1 MKIQVLLKSIIS
13 LLMMISFQVLF
24 AQNYQSA
31 HPYSDPKLLQ
41 DFLCSEVVYPEQAL
55 NQGIEGKVVLSFI
68 VEKDGSVSQ
77 VRVQEKVVPELDAE
91 ALRLFRM
98 LLWEPAVSLGQPVA
112 SENEF
117 PINFNIK
124 KYNKHCKTRGYIT
137 SEYPFAPVDTSNNVY
152 DYSLVDKKPYPVFD
166 EKNMKLETFI
176 AKNIKYP
183 ETAYRQNLSGKV
195 SLRFVVE
202 LQGRVSNIK
211 VLSPVGGGCT
221 QEAIRL
227 LQLIRWM
234 PGIKN
239 QVAVRTFMN
248 LDIQFNLP
256 EDSDMNMFEN
266 GQMNA
271 N

>member
-1 MKIQVLLKSIIS
+1 MKKPLLLRFIFLSFALLLYNYCIS
-13 LLMMISFQVLF
+13 
-24 AQNYQSA
+24 QNFIAA
-31 HPYSDPKLLQ
+31 HPYSEQKLLQ
-41 DFLCSEVVYPEQAL
+41 EFLCAEVVYPELAL
-55 NQGIEGKVVLSFI
+55 NQGIQGKVVLSFI
-68 VEKDGSVSQ
+68 VEKDGSVSHA
-77 VRVQEKVVPELDAE
+77 RVQETVSPEIDGE

-98 LLWEPAVSLGQPVA
+98 LLWEPATSFGQPVV

-124 KYNKHCKTRGYIT
+124 KYTKHCKTRGYIT
-137 SEYPFAPVDTSNNVY
+137 SEYPFTPVDTSNKVY
-152 DYSLVDKKPYPVFD
+152 DYSLTDRKPYPVFE
-166 EKNMKLETFI
+166 EKGMKLESFI
-176 AKNIKYP
+176 SKNIKYP

-211 VLSPVGGGCT
+211 VLSPIGGGCT

-227 LQLIRWM
+227 LRLLQWM

-239 QVAVRTFMN
+239 QTAVRTFMN
-248 LDIQFNLP
+248 LDIEFKLP